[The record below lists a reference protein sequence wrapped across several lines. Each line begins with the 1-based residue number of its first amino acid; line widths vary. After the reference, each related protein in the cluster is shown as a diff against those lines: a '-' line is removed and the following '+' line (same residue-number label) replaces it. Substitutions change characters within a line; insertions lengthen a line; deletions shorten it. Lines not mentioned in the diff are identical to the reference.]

1 MADELETKQ
10 AEQEQHAEV
19 EAEAAEAEGAVFA
32 GNEADGNGAYAG
44 HVAFGEDRG
53 PAGHA
58 GFEESGKAEA
68 VGDERIAHEA
78 DPASP
83 ISAGELAS
91 SETDAG
97 VAADATGSP
106 ISAGEFNSNIT
117 GAADVTDAAEEMQAT
132 QADAALEDSATNEA
146 GEAEGPS
153 GTGTTEADAVL
164 EVEAELI
171 DGDIVSADEAS
182 EDAPLSPE
190 AVANVAREAAAA
202 GASAAREAAA
212 AGAASVTDGMA
223 AIRAV
228 SAAKRAHAQAKDELN
243 QIEQTAGELAD
254 ELAHRREV
262 EQNFDDI
269 IELQNK
275 ELEQAHQAM
284 EDAAAKA
291 AELEAAH
298 EQAKVALA
306 QLKATNE
313 EKLKAPRELAS
324 DARAKLDQAEAE
336 ARSARRAVKSA
347 QAQADDAIGSR
358 DSRAQAA
365 IRAVQAAQGKL
376 DRAQNQLSEMRKD
389 PSAGARNLTE
399 KSSEVAGALAQLQNA
414 KAEVARINAEAAQG
428 VEAAQ
433 THLYTQR
440 KSLEMIEDDLAA
452 AMDDEREKRKAFEAL
467 KAQADADEKA
477 AADKV
482 RRLASD
488 IDAARQEGE
497 LAHGRVDA
505 ANAQIAEAK
514 DIHAHPEATDAL
526 AGRVAEVNRSAE
538 SQRRQVAELASEEQ
552 AVRERTQRTRLVF
565 YALVAAAAVIVI
577 VLILLIAQG

>member
-10 AEQEQHAEV
+10 AEQGQRAEDETKAEGTVFAGDEAGESGASVEREGFGEKGEAEAVSDDYAAHESGTAVSPISASESASSGMGTGATTHTADSPIFASDFVSSGANAGDITANDAQATQAGAPLAGDASHEEGDPADAATAPADVFEV
-19 EAEAAEAEGAVFA
+19 EAEV
-32 GNEADGNGAYAG
+32 
-44 HVAFGEDRG
+44 
-53 PAGHA
+53 
-58 GFEESGKAEA
+58 
-68 VGDERIAHEA
+68 
-78 DPASP
+78 
-83 ISAGELAS
+83 
-91 SETDAG
+91 
-97 VAADATGSP
+97 
-106 ISAGEFNSNIT
+106 
-117 GAADVTDAAEEMQAT
+117 
-132 QADAALEDSATNEA
+132 
-146 GEAEGPS
+146 
-153 GTGTTEADAVL
+153 
-164 EVEAELI
+164 I
-171 DGDIVSADEAS
+171 DGDIVSAGKAA

-190 AVANVAREAAAA
+190 AVANAARGAAVA
-202 GASAAREAAA
+202 GANAAREAAA

-243 QIEQTAGELAD
+243 QIEQAAAELAD

-275 ELEQAHQAM
+275 ELEQARQAM
-284 EDAAAKA
+284 ADAAAKA
-291 AELEAAH
+291 GELEAAH
-298 EQAKVALA
+298 EQAKVELA
-306 QLKATNE
+306 QLKAANE
-313 EKLKAPRELAS
+313 EKLAGPRELAS
-324 DARAKLDQAEAE
+324 AARAKLDQAEAE
-336 ARSARRAVKSA
+336 ARSARRAVKGA

-358 DSRAQAA
+358 DSRVQAA
-365 IRAVQAAQGKL
+365 NRAVQTAQGKL
-376 DRAQNQLSEMRKD
+376 DRAQAQLSEMRKD
-389 PSAGARNLTE
+389 PSAGAKNLTE

-452 AMDDEREKRKAFEAL
+452 AMDDEQEKRKAFESL
-467 KAQADADEKA
+467 KAQADAEEKA
-477 AADKV
+477 GADKV
-482 RRLASD
+482 RQLAAD
-488 IDAARQEGE
+488 VETARQDGE
-497 LAHGRVDA
+497 LARGRVDA